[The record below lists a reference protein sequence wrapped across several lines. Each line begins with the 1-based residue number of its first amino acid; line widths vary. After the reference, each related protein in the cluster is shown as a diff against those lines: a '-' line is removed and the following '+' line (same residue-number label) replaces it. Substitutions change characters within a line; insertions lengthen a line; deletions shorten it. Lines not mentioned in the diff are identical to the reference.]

1 MVSRLREG
9 VAPAY
14 LFLCLILGGSA
25 QGIWA
30 NMVLQL
36 LGIGILAWAALAPAE
51 EQLLPPARQLL
62 ILALFAVAL
71 VALQFIPLPATLWP
85 HLAGREPIAN
95 GFKILGVPTPAEPL
109 SLTPYGS
116 LNSLLGLIPPLAMF
130 CAVVRLKVYR
140 PGWLATALLAGTT
153 AGILL
158 GALQVASSANAASPW
173 YLYPQTNFGVAT
185 GFFANANH
193 MAILLVITLPFLGAI
208 LGSAK
213 GANKQRNSAIIAIVA
228 GATLVIILGIIL
240 NRSLA
245 GYGLAMPVVITSA
258 LLVLP
263 PKRSLRLGAL
273 VLAGLLVVAAVG
285 AIATSA
291 TRSGELGQE
300 ATTSVESRQEMLI
313 TTMRAVRDFL
323 PWGSGL
329 GSFRSVYQLYE
340 SRDQISTTYVIH
352 AHDDYVELALELGVA
367 GILLMIAFLAWWA
380 RAVWRAWRDADAGIY
395 ARAAS
400 IATAAILVHSLVD
413 FPLRTAAIDAAFAMC
428 LALLI
433 DRRAP
438 VARERSDLWPTRHVV
453 LR

>member
-9 VAPAY
+9 IAPAY
-14 LFLCLILGGSA
+14 LFLCLIFGGSA

-30 NMVLQL
+30 NMILQL
-36 LGIGILAWAALAPAE
+36 LGIAILTWAALAPAE
-51 EQLLPPARQLL
+51 EPLLPPARQLL
-62 ILALFAVAL
+62 ILALLAVAL
-71 VALQFIPLPATLWP
+71 VAIQLVPLPPSLWP
-85 HLAGREPIAN
+85 HLAGREPIAD
-95 GFKILGVPTPAEPL
+95 GFRILGVPTPAQPL

-116 LNSLLGLIPPLAMF
+116 LNSLLGLIPPLALF
-130 CAVVRLKVYR
+130 CAIVRLKAYR
-140 PGWLATALLAGTT
+140 TGWLTTALLGGTT

-158 GALQVASSANAASPW
+158 GALQVASSDYAASPW
-173 YLYPQTNFGVAT
+173 YLYPQSNFGLAT

-240 NRSLA
+240 NRSFA
-245 GYGLAMPVVITSA
+245 GYGLAVPVVITST

-291 TRSGELGQE
+291 TRSGQLGQE
-300 ATTSVESRQEMLI
+300 ATTSVESRHEMLV
-313 TTMRAVRDFL
+313 TTIRAVRDFL

-329 GSFRSVYQLYE
+329 GSFRSVYQLFE
-340 SRDQISTTYVIH
+340 SREPISTTYIVH
-352 AHDDYVELALELGVA
+352 AHDDYVEVALELGVA
-367 GILLMIAFLAWWA
+367 GILLMIAFLVWWG
-380 RAVWRAWRDADAGIY
+380 RAVGRAWRDAEAGIY

-400 IATAAILVHSLVD
+400 IASAAILVHSLVD

-453 LR
+453 LK

>member
-1 MVSRLREG
+1 MASRLREG

-30 NMVLQL
+30 NMILQL
-36 LGIGILAWAALAPAE
+36 LGIALLAWAALAPAE
-51 EQLLPPARQLL
+51 KPLLPPARQLL
-62 ILALFAVAL
+62 ILALLAVAL
-71 VALQFIPLPATLWP
+71 VAIQLVPLPPGLWT
-85 HLAGREPIAN
+85 HFGGREPIAN
-95 GFKILGVPTPAEPL
+95 GFRILGVPTPAQPL
-109 SLTPYGS
+109 SLTPYES
-116 LNSLLGLIPPLAMF
+116 LNSLLGLIPPLALF
-130 CAVVRLKVYR
+130 CAIVRLKAYR
-140 PGWLATALLAGTT
+140 TGLLATALLAGTA

-158 GALQVASSANAASPW
+158 GALQVASSANPASAW
-173 YLYPQTNFGVAT
+173 YLYPQSNFGVAV

-273 VLAGLLVVAAVG
+273 VLAALLLVAAVG

-300 ATTSVESRQEMLI
+300 ATTSVESRHEMLV
-313 TTMRAVRDFL
+313 TTMKAVRDFL

-352 AHDDYVELALELGVA
+352 AHDDYIELALELGVA
-367 GILLMIAFLAWWA
+367 GILLMIAFLTWWA
-380 RAVWRAWRDADAGIY
+380 RAVWRTWRDADAGIY

-453 LR
+453 LK

>member
-1 MVSRLREG
+1 MASRLREG
-9 VAPAY
+9 TAPAY

-51 EQLLPPARQLL
+51 EPLFPPARQLL
-62 ILALFAVAL
+62 ILALLAVAL
-71 VALQFIPLPATLWP
+71 VALQLVPLPPSLWP

-95 GFKILGVPTPAEPL
+95 GFRILGVPTPAQPL
-109 SLTPYGS
+109 SLTPYES

-130 CAVVRLKVYR
+130 CGIVRLKAYR
-140 PGWLATALLAGTT
+140 TGWLTTALLAGTT

-158 GALQVASSANAASPW
+158 GALQVASSDYAASPW
-173 YLYPQTNFGVAT
+173 YLYPQSNFGLAT

-213 GANKQRNSAIIAIVA
+213 GANKQRNSAIMAIVA

-245 GYGLAMPVVITSA
+245 GYGLAMPVVITTA

-273 VLAGLLVVAAVG
+273 VLAGLLLVAAIG

-300 ATTSVESRQEMLI
+300 ATTSVESRQEMLV
-313 TTMRAVRDFL
+313 TTMHAVRDFL

-367 GILLMIAFLAWWA
+367 GILLIMAFLAWWA
-380 RAVWRAWRDADAGIY
+380 RAVWRAWRDADAGTY
-395 ARAAS
+395 TRAAS

-413 FPLRTAAIDAAFAMC
+413 FPLRTAAIDGAFAMC

-453 LR
+453 LK